1 MKRVVKSVLTV
12 VSVAC
17 MFLLLGLAGG
27 SDAGTVS
34 AGQALAGGT
43 LAMVGCIGCAWGAER
58 LGEKQ
63 HE

>member
-1 MKRVVKSVLTV
+1 MKVLKVVLIV
-12 VSVAC
+12 VAVAC

-34 AGQALAGGT
+34 VGQALWGGM
-43 LAMVGCIGCAWGAER
+43 LAMTGCIGCALGAEK